1 MQSEQNRYIY
11 NVNEIHLKLKMNVHS
26 MFLLAFASSGNNH
39 GLGYTQKHVCT
50 PYLSQIY
57 ISH

>member
-1 MQSEQNRYIY
+1 MESEWNSYIY
-11 NVNEIHLKLKMNVHS
+11 KVYEIHLKLQMNVHS

-50 PYLSQIY
+50 PYLSQT
-57 ISH
+57 